1 MKVES
6 IQLRS
11 VTNFTNIQ
19 LNFNYQKKP
28 ITLIFGEQGTGKTTI
43 IKCIYQSLTWFS
55 ARYKDIRTAG
65 VVMSDQDITQNSTR
79 AKIDINVCFS
89 SEIGSFSESSNHVD
103 HNPQRCNW
111 QLCKT
116 LNGNR
121 LGVSKVN
128 TEQLEQL
135 IGLYRKAIEKDQL
148 QGLPLI
154 AYYPADR
161 FIHEVNL
168 LNKNNPAIFQASS
181 AYDHTAMSYTTFTRF
196 FEWFREIT
204 DIENAQSAHLLQH
217 ILQDQQN
224 IEPEIDLSQH
234 LLNVYS
240 QMHAP
245 HSYALKT
252 AIETVLPDISNIE
265 LNFQPKLYMAVTY
278 KGKAMSFQ
286 QLPNSIRN
294 TFALVGDIVRRL
306 CILNPN
312 SLFPCLE
319 GEGILLIDQIN
330 HHLDEMTASTF
341 LSKLHQAFPHL
352 QIIATT
358 SQNALLN
365 DATDFQCL
373 RLDHQQVQTINTQF
387 THTNFD
393 EIYNNMYDVLNDSTD
408 SDVTEPSLN
417 QTAEINPSPEAILEF
432 IQQHLNTPQQNA
444 LIKLLSQSGDC
455 SVEQNLL
462 E

>member
-28 ITLIFGEQGTGKTTI
+28 ITLIFGEQGVGKTTI

-65 VVMSDQDITQNSTR
+65 VVMSDQDITQNSTQ
-79 AKIDINVCFS
+79 AKIDIGIRFS
-89 SEIGSFSESSNHVD
+89 SEIGSFAETANHAD
-103 HNPQRCNW
+103 QDPQHCNW
-111 QLCKT
+111 QLYKT
-116 LNGNR
+116 LSDNH
-121 LGVSKVN
+121 LSVSRAH

-135 IGLYRKAIEKDQL
+135 ISLYRKAIEKDEL

-154 AYYPADR
+154 AYYPTDR

-168 LNKNNPAIFQASS
+168 LNKNNPLIFQATS
-181 AYDHTAMSYTTFTRF
+181 AYDYTAMSCTTFTRF

-204 DIENAQSAHLLQH
+204 DIENAQTSQLLQH
-217 ILQDQQN
+217 ILQDQQSM
-224 IEPEIDLSQH
+224 EPEIDLSQH

-245 HSYALKT
+245 NSYALKT
-252 AIETVLPDISNIE
+252 AIYTVLPEITNIE
-265 LNFQPKLYMAVTY
+265 LNFQPKLQMTVTY
-278 KGKAMSFQ
+278 KGKVMSFQ

-319 GEGILLIDQIN
+319 GEGVLLIDQIN
-330 HHLDEMTASTF
+330 HHLDETTASTF

-358 SQNALLN
+358 SQNTLLN
-365 DATDFQCL
+365 DAADFQCL
-373 RLDHQQVQTINTQF
+373 RLDNQQVQAINTQF

-393 EIYNNMYDVLNDSTD
+393 EIYNNMYDELNDSTD

-417 QTAEINPSPEAILEF
+417 QTTEISPSPEAILEF
-432 IQQHLNTPQQNA
+432 IQQHLNTHQQNT
-444 LIKLLSQSGDC
+444 LMKLLSQSGYIP
-455 SVEQNLL
+455 VEQNLL